1 VTQKFKQY
9 FQHGEKGFTLIEVLI
24 VMVILGILAVVVVP
38 NVTGFIVDGKIAA
51 ANSELA
57 TLHVAN
63 EAYAA
68 EHGGNYAT
76 SSNLLTDFFTGS
88 MKAIYTFDSA
98 SGKVTDADGTIV
110 KGWGTEIVFNLESW
124 QWVRWQ
130 TGRGTPGRT
139 WAPAP

>member
-1 VTQKFKQY
+1 
-9 FQHGEKGFTLIEVLI
+9 LI
-24 VMVILGILAVVVVP
+24 VIAILGILAVVVVP
-38 NVTGFIVDGKIAA
+38 NVSGFLVSGKIAG

-57 TLHVAN
+57 TVHVAN

-76 SSNLLTDFFTGS
+76 SSDLLTDFFTGS
-88 MKAIYTFDSA
+88 IKAKYTFNATD
-98 SGKVTDADGTIV
+98 GKITDADGTIIN
-110 KGWGTEIVFNLESW
+110 GWGTELVYNLESW